1 MLTHIQVL
9 QEEFWT
15 KVGNFELGFLVFF
28 LIFWEMKENDT
39 CLNVKEMIFSSAFT
53 VWSF

>member
-15 KVGNFELGFLVFF
+15 KVGNFEMGFLVFF
-28 LIFWEMKENDT
+28 FNILRNERKWYLFECQRND
-39 CLNVKEMIFSSAFT
+39 L
-53 VWSF
+53 

>member
-15 KVGNFELGFLVFF
+15 KVGNFEMGFLVFF
-28 LIFWEMKENDT
+28 F
-39 CLNVKEMIFSSAFT
+39 
-53 VWSF
+53 

>member
-15 KVGNFELGFLVFF
+15 KVGNFEMGFLVFF
-28 LIFWEMKENDT
+28 FFNILRNERKWYLFECQRND
-39 CLNVKEMIFSSAFT
+39 L
-53 VWSF
+53 